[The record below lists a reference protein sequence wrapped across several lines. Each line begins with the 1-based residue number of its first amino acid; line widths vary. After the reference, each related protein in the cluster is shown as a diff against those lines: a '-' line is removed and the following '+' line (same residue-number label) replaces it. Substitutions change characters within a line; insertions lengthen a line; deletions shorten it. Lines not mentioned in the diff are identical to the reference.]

1 MNDPGVTVGII
12 AGSGELPLHI
22 ARALSR
28 SGRRLF
34 VAGLKNSALPELKDT
49 SWETEWVD
57 FFRLGDLLSSLKNAG
72 VSEVILAGHVD
83 HRGIFQAERFDD
95 RMRSFLRS
103 LGERGG
109 SSILSAFVL
118 LLTREGYG
126 VPSLLDVVPELV
138 PSESFTA
145 GPNPGPA
152 ATADLSLGWAMARQL
167 ADLDIGQT
175 VVVKSGAV
183 VAVEGMEGTDK
194 AVRRAL
200 DLAGSGL
207 TVVKR
212 AAGDHDFRFD
222 VPTIGK
228 RTIEVLSGGKGGS
241 VVLETGRCFILGR
254 EEVISL
260 CDRTGV
266 SLVVCRED
274 ENGAVSWASN

>member
-1 MNDPGVTVGII
+1 MNDPGATVGII
-12 AGSGELPLHI
+12 AGSGELPLEI

-34 VAGLKNSALPELKDT
+34 VAGLKNAALPELKDP
-49 SWETEWVD
+49 SWDTEWVD

-83 HRGIFQAERFDD
+83 HRGIFRGERFDD
-95 RMRSFLRS
+95 RMRSFIEG

-109 SSILSAFVL
+109 SSVLSAFTGL
-118 LLTREGYG
+118 LAREGFR

-138 PSESFTA
+138 PSESFIA
-145 GPNPGPA
+145 GPNPDPA
-152 ATADLSLGWAMARQL
+152 AAADLSLGWNTARRL

-175 VVVKSGAV
+175 VVLKNGAV
-183 VAVEGMEGTDK
+183 IAVEGMEGTDETVK
-194 AVRRAL
+194 RAL
-200 DLAGSGL
+200 GLAGNGL

-212 AAGDHDFRFD
+212 AARDHDFRFD

-228 RTIEVLSGGKGGS
+228 RTVEVLSEGGGGS
-241 VVLETGRCFILGR
+241 ILLETGRCFILGR

-260 CDRTGV
+260 CDRKGV
-266 SLVVCRED
+266 SLVICRED
-274 ENGAVSWASN
+274 ENGAISWASN